1 MRHQVLLDVGD
12 DGEWIIIQ
20 PKLFDRDLNF
30 SFNPPANYI
39 PSIQFPEIPHSD
51 WLCRIKNASR
61 QGELRKELAEKVLVA
76 LDRLPELDS
85 DQRVGICFSGGK
97 ESEAITML
105 ACIKYPLERIFA
117 MFADTHD
124 EWPETYTFIPQFM
137 EWIGVQDVRY
147 LDSIGIHKLLE
158 EKIPCW
164 PIMKRRHC
172 TKNLKMLPMRDHLD
186 EQGFDQVLKVKR
198 GARFRPTHL
207 RQGADIIV
215 QQPAPLLISGER
227 HMEGM
232 GRSTLP
238 IEPTR
243 DDLLMRVTARPV
255 IEWSIVD
262 VWEFIFLM
270 QSPYNPVYHW
280 VKRVA
285 CAGCPFAS
293 DEEMYTLGQH
303 HPQKLQQWGRTEE
316 MIGIP
321 RLGGIA
327 FHTILNGLVQKNFSI
342 GLESIHDITTFGGF
356 CTEFKNYFKRFGL
369 TFLFH
374 STINRHISNLH
385 FIVIPGNHCAHFIQK
400 K

>member
-1 MRHQVLLDVGD
+1 MRHQVLLDIGA

-20 PKLFDRDLNF
+20 PKLFDRDLHF
-30 SFNPPANYI
+30 KFNPPVNYT
-39 PSIQFPEIPHSD
+39 PSVLFSHNSYSKWHYKIME
-51 WLCRIKNASR
+51 ASQR
-61 QGELRKELAEKVLVA
+61 GELRKELADKILVA
-76 LDRLPELDS
+76 LDRLPELGAG
-85 DQRVGICFSGGK
+85 QRVGICFSGGK
-97 ESEAITML
+97 ESEAITIL
-105 ACIKYPLERIFA
+105 ACMKYPMDQIFA

-186 EQGFDQVLKVKR
+186 EEGFDQVLKVKR
-198 GARFRPTHL
+198 GAKFRPTHSE
-207 RQGADIIV
+207 QGADIPV
-215 QQPAPLLISGER
+215 RHPAPLLVSGER

-232 GRSTLP
+232 GRSNLP

-255 IEWSIVD
+255 VEWSIVD
-262 VWEFIFLM
+262 IWEFIFWM
-270 QSPYNPVYHW
+270 QAPYNPVYHW

-293 DEEMYTLGQH
+293 DEELYTLGQH
-303 HPQKLQQWGRTEE
+303 HPKKLQQWVRTEE
-316 MIGIP
+316 MIGVP

-327 FHTILNGLVQKNFSI
+327 FQTVLNDLIRTNKLGILSDKGEHEPWRS
-342 GLESIHDITTFGGF
+342 
-356 CTEFKNYFKRFGL
+356 
-369 TFLFH
+369 
-374 STINRHISNLH
+374 
-385 FIVIPGNHCAHFIQK
+385 
-400 K
+400 